1 MNDNIYWDIYWDS
14 HKGWYVCE
22 YKDHTTGLPVIV
34 NEESREAIVFIL
46 NTPPENGEVPETI
59 IIKDDSDIPL
69 DKDKD
74 GEYKVTEVYLKCKKW
89 GELRLPK
96 TVKRIIIDRNPYKQE
111 PSTNTYEYGT
121 SNDSWFSIEDS
132 DFLKSDYN
140 GSVYSKDGKNL
151 YHYCSLLYH
160 YCSLDNNPL
169 GEELEE
175 ILPGSI
181 YNPEPLNILRIPCNV
196 KKLSK
201 GAISGSFSEIDFTG
215 GLNEIE
221 SQAFNRIEC
230 DNIRINGLIS
240 DINVDGVKE
249 MERHL
254 SSFIGRRSERTGIF
268 SLLAPEP
275 QHGRLLNNGD
285 IELMSCISL
294 KDKISKH
301 KDWEPLLI
309 RSAIKNKFNEC
320 AEENISVHIESIKL
334 TTNLYSEVD
343 ATKITVRCSTAK
355 EPEGYIV
362 HEHLKDV
369 EELLKANT
377 KFQVRTNSNGLHT

>member
-1 MNDNIYWDIYWDS
+1 MDLFYEYISWDS
-14 HKGWYVCE
+14 VKGWYVAE
-22 YKDHTTGLPVIV
+22 YKDRATGLPVIV

-46 NTPPENGEVPETI
+46 NAPPQNREVPETI

-69 DKDKD
+69 NKDKS

-111 PSTNTYEYGT
+111 RSTNGYEYGT
-121 SNDSWFSIEDS
+121 CKDSWFSIEDS
-132 DFLKSDYN
+132 KYLKTDYY
-140 GSVYSKDGKNL
+140 GSVYSKDGKIL
-151 YHYCSLLYH
+151 YHYHS
-160 YCSLDNNPL
+160 SEDNPL
-169 GEELEE
+169 GEELEK

-181 YNPEPLNILRIPCNV
+181 YSKTLMSLKIPCNV
-196 KKLSK
+196 KELSK
-201 GAISGSFSEIDFTG
+201 GAISGSFSKIDFTG

-221 SQAFNRIEC
+221 SQAFNRIKC

-254 SSFIGRRSERTGIF
+254 SSFIDRRSERTGIF

-294 KDKISKH
+294 EEKISKH

-334 TTNLYSEVD
+334 TENLYSEVD

-377 KFQVRTNSNGLHT
+377 KYQIHINFDGVQT

>member
-1 MNDNIYWDIYWDS
+1 MDLFYEYISWDS
-14 HKGWYVCE
+14 VKGWYVCE

-46 NTPPENGEVPETI
+46 NAPPQNREVPETI

-69 DKDKD
+69 NKDKS

-89 GELRLPK
+89 GELGLPK
-96 TVKRIIIDRNPYKQE
+96 TVKRIIIDRNPYKQV
-111 PSTNTYEYGT
+111 PSTNGYEYGT
-121 SNDSWFSIEDS
+121 CKDSWFSIEDS
-132 DFLKSDYN
+132 KYLKTDYY
-140 GSVYSKDGKNL
+140 GSVYSKDGKIL
-151 YHYCSLLYH
+151 YHYHS
-160 YCSLDNNPL
+160 SEDNPL
-169 GEELEE
+169 GEELEK

-181 YNPEPLNILRIPCNV
+181 YSKTLMSLKIPCNV
-196 KKLSK
+196 KELSK

-221 SQAFNRIEC
+221 SQAFNRIKC

-249 MERHL
+249 LKRC
-254 SSFIGRRSERTGIF
+254 INDYTI
-268 SLLAPEP
+268 SLLAPKP
-275 QHGRLLNNGD
+275 QGGRLLNNGD

-294 KDKISKH
+294 EEKISKH

-320 AEENISVHIESIKL
+320 AEENISVLIESIKL
-334 TTNLYSEVD
+334 TENLYSEVD

-377 KFQVRTNSNGLHT
+377 KYQIHTDFDGVQT